1 MLFFNISAGL
11 KQSKTSNKVK
21 KMQVDFHRKELK
33 SMWFVKQQ
41 REDNVV
47 DKMHKNLQYVKA
59 AVINIYIKTTHFTLQ

>member
-1 MLFFNISAGL
+1 
-11 KQSKTSNKVK
+11 
-21 KMQVDFHRKELK
+21 MQVDFHRKELK